1 MNVQML
7 VLFAVGVTAVAA
19 LGWLAVRRS
28 RSERLPSPGD
38 AEQERSI
45 EGRPDLTEAVADPFQ
60 IRPLGRIAHHRFSEE
75 WASVQ
80 AMFVEDPSGAVEQAH
95 GLADDV
101 MRARGYPVGD
111 FEERAAE
118 LAVDHPTVVE
128 NYPEAQ
134 ALAQASRDG
143 SGDPD
148 VVHRAFVRYRAL
160 FADLLERAPALEVR
174 PSTEPPLTRTS
185 RAS

>member
-1 MNVQML
+1 MTVEIL
-7 VLFAVGVTAVAA
+7 VLIAVSLAAVAA
-19 LGWLAVRRS
+19 LGWLAFRRRRFES
-28 RSERLPSPGD
+28 LPRPLGVEYEHTSER
-38 AEQERSI
+38 A
-45 EGRPDLTEAVADPFQ
+45 PDLAEAVADPVA

-95 GLADDV
+95 GLVADV

-111 FEERAAE
+111 FEDRAAE
-118 LAVDHPTVVE
+118 VAIDHPTVVE

-148 VVHRAFVRYRAL
+148 VLPRAFVHYRAL
-160 FADLLERAPALEVR
+160 FADLLERAPAPEPR
-174 PSTEPPLTRTS
+174 PTTEQPLTRAS

>member
-1 MNVQML
+1 MNAQIL
-7 VLFAVGVTAVAA
+7 VLIAVSVFAVAA
-19 LGWLAVRRS
+19 LGWLSFRRQQ
-28 RSERLPSPGD
+28 SERLPSPPG
-38 AEQERSI
+38 AEYEPSV
-45 EGRPDLTEAVADPFQ
+45 EGPPDLTEAVAERSE

-80 AMFVEDPSGAVEQAH
+80 AMFVEDPSGAVEQAR
-95 GLADDV
+95 GLVDDV

-111 FEERAAE
+111 FQERAAE
-118 LAVDHPTVVE
+118 LAIDHPTVVE

-134 ALAQASRDG
+134 ALAEASRDG

-148 VVHRAFVRYRAL
+148 VLRRAFVHYRAL
-160 FADLLERAPALEVR
+160 FADLLERGPALEPR
-174 PSTEPPLTRTS
+174 PSPEQPLTRTS

>member
-1 MNVQML
+1 MNIQIL
-7 VLFAVGVTAVAA
+7 LLIAVSVVAVAA
-19 LGWLAVRRS
+19 LGWLAFRQPQ
-28 RSERLPSPGD
+28 SERLPSPRG
-38 AEQERSI
+38 AEEEPI
-45 EGRPDLTEAVADPFQ
+45 AGPPDLTRAVADRVE

-80 AMFVEDPSGAVEQAH
+80 AMFLEDPSGAVEQAH
-95 GLADDV
+95 GLVDDV

-118 LAVDHPTVVE
+118 VAIDHPTIVE
-128 NYPEAQ
+128 HYPDAQ

-148 VVHRAFVRYRAL
+148 VLRRAFVHYRAL
-160 FADLLERAPALEVR
+160 FADLLERGPALATR
-174 PSTEPPLTRTS
+174 PATEQPLTRTS